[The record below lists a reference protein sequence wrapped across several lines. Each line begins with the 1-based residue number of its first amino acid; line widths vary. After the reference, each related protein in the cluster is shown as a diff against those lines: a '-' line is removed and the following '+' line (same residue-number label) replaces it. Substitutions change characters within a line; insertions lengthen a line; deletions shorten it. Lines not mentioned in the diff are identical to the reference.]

1 MPVDDINFNLKSMGL
16 LEEVQNLS
24 GFEEITDDLVDAV
37 IEENSRLVEDEIA
50 PLNVVGDQ
58 DHPVCTNGEVT
69 LSKGFK
75 EALSL
80 YVEGGWQSLQH
91 DPEFGGQGFPKLLAT
106 VLAEN
111 LNAANLAFALCPLLT
126 DGFIEAVSQAGSE
139 EQKQTFIP
147 PMLEGRWTGTMNL
160 TEPQAG
166 SDSFK

>member
-1 MPVDDINFNLKSMGL
+1 MSYKVPVDDINFNLKSMGL

-75 EALSL
+75 EDQFEKVSKMRSSL
-80 YVEGGWQSLQH
+80 YADEKDDLKAIDKIVNDFKGTFF
-91 DPEFGGQGFPKLLAT
+91 PEANTKTPVPNEPGFNGTAGANNNNA
-106 VLAEN
+106 VDN
-111 LNAANLAFALCPLLT
+111 LCSFAF
-126 DGFIEAVSQAGSE
+126 VS
-139 EQKQTFIP
+139 II
-147 PMLEGRWTGTMNL
+147 
-160 TEPQAG
+160 
-166 SDSFK
+166 